1 MLGDGE
7 VAPGEGE
14 VVIGGKQGDQAEGE
28 AADRLGE
35 TEARSR
41 AGQEGGVAGNSGG
54 ISGSSLPGGVPTA
67 LGGGDTGLGGDGWRG
82 LQRINATTGLIS
94 SQASDAAEVL
104 AIGHAGHPSPSSRQE
119 RGAIAPRKRMRD
131 QPGLVQKTT
140 ARRMRLKL
148 STLRSVAMPYGRL
161 NLQLLCVTRQRS

>member
-1 MLGDGE
+1 MAW
-7 VAPGEGE
+7 VRP
-14 VVIGGKQGDQAEGE
+14 
-28 AADRLGE
+28 R
-35 TEARSR
+35 RSR
-41 AGQEGGVAGNSGG
+41 PGQEGADAGNSGG
-54 ISGSSLPGGVPTA
+54 IGGSSLPGGGPAA

-131 QPGLVQKTT
+131 QPGLVQKNNCPSDAFKAFNFAVCCHALRPSEST
-140 ARRMRLKL
+140 AALCNAPTKL
-148 STLRSVAMPYGRL
+148 TGLSE
-161 NLQLLCVTRQRS
+161 N